1 MPQLPVHFLQL
12 SLAHLGI
19 ARLLN
24 SLKVQLGLIDWDFKS
39 LLGHLIFEHVIVFE
53 QLRDFL
59 ELLSVF
65 SCFLICK
72 NLRYVLPGPI
82 KDNNRNDDVSGLISK
97 IIKARALSEAPSS
110 RVSINIITEKR
121 R

>member
-24 SLKVQLGLIDWDFKS
+24 PLKIQLGLIDWDSKS

-59 ELLSVF
+59 KLLCVF
-65 SCFLICK
+65 SCFLMLKLEICVT
-72 NLRYVLPGPI
+72 RP
-82 KDNNRNDDVSGLISK
+82 D
-97 IIKARALSEAPSS
+97 
-110 RVSINIITEKR
+110 
-121 R
+121 

>member
-1 MPQLPVHFLQL
+1 M
-12 SLAHLGI
+12 
-19 ARLLN
+19 
-24 SLKVQLGLIDWDFKS
+24 
-39 LLGHLIFEHVIVFE
+39 GHLILEHVIVFE

-59 ELLSVF
+59 KLLGVF
-65 SCFLICK
+65 SCFLICQ
-72 NLRYVLPGPI
+72 NLSFVITGPI
-82 KDNNRNDDVSGLISK
+82 KDNNWNDDVSGLISK

>member
-24 SLKVQLGLIDWDFKS
+24 PLKIQLGLIDWDSKS

-59 ELLSVF
+59 ELLGMF
-65 SCFLICK
+65 SCFLMS
-72 NLRYVLPGPI
+72 NLRYVLPGTI
-82 KDNNRNDDVSGLISK
+82 KDSNRHDDVSGLISK
-97 IIKARALSEAPSS
+97 IIKARAL
-110 RVSINIITEKR
+110 
-121 R
+121 